1 MQEGGGGL
9 HVVRGEGYMGGCQAP
24 ILTRVPPAF
33 FGHGFWGAFFWFWGR
48 GGKGRSGSSCQSAR
62 GSASNVSA
70 WSLRVGVGEGDA
82 VVKRAVGI
90 QTILQQAYVS
100 GQTWQVGRGGA
111 QRRTHTDEDYGQMG
125 GPAMVRQS
133 HHTRGWPGRLL
144 AGSTPAHPWSTARK
158 LVCLG

>member
-100 GQTWQVGRGGA
+100 GQTWQVGRGGRRDGQSELQIVGRWA
-111 QRRTHTDEDYGQMG
+111 GQRWCVRRTTSVDGLDGFLRVRFLHTHRAQHANQ
-125 GPAMVRQS
+125 PV
-133 HHTRGWPGRLL
+133 
-144 AGSTPAHPWSTARK
+144 
-158 LVCLG
+158 